1 MIAAPILGSKVS
13 IDNGSKKR
21 REIFQKLFGIE
32 AIRSA
37 SSTDVLPTD
46 SIFSGLR
53 GDALDTPVSV
63 DPETSSHAGSELKSS
78 HPLR

>member
-21 REIFQKLFGIE
+21 REVFQKPSGTE
-32 AIRSA
+32 ANASA
-37 SSTDVLPTD
+37 SSDGVLPTD

-53 GDALDTPVSV
+53 GDTLDMQVSV
-63 DPETSSHAGSELKSS
+63 DPEIPSPAHAELNSS
-78 HPLR
+78 HPLQ